1 MTSLSET
8 DTVHRTM
15 RYTSAATILS
25 LLASATVLF
34 AAAGGEPTAN
44 PDFTKGGTIPAQAK
58 HDWNLGA
65 TGMRGWMFTDKLET
79 AQARQI
85 AVTQVVPGSPA
96 DGKIL
101 VGDVI
106 LGVAGQP
113 FSHDPRVEFGKAIT
127 AAEISGQLA
136 LTRWRGGKEEE
147 VALEIPKLGAYSKTA
162 PYDCPK
168 SARILEEGCKAL
180 AKRME
185 LDDYAKSQNPI
196 TRSLNA
202 LALLASGKAEY
213 LPLVRREAE
222 WANQFSDDSSWWN
235 AFPIVL
241 LAEYKIATGDDT
253 YTDGMQRL
261 ALKTAKGQSMVGSW
275 GHNYALP
282 SGNLSGYGM
291 MNVTGVPLTIA
302 LITARE
308 AGLKDPAVDLAIE
321 RSSKLL
327 RFYIGKGSVPYGD
340 HHPWTQNHDDN
351 GKNGMTGVMF
361 NMLGEKDGA
370 EYFSRMSVAAH
381 GPERDCGHTGN
392 FTNLLWAMPGVALSG
407 PEATGAWMHEFGGRL
422 FDLTRTSD
430 FRFPHPGAPE
440 PNGDSYRGWDATGGY
455 LLAYAMPLKKLLLT
469 GKQPNIAP
477 QIDAATASSLIAD
490 GRGWS
495 NNDRYSTYDKLDPDT
510 LLEKLGS
517 WSPTVRERAAIAITR
532 RQGEKP
538 VAAVVAMLDSP
549 SLYARYGACEVL
561 ILLRGAAAPAVPKLT
576 ALLNHE
582 DLWMRVKAAE
592 TLSRIGAPAMP
603 ALPILLERLAKA
615 PGPSDPRGMEQRFL
629 CFSIFDTMLKNSLE
643 GVDRAL
649 LNKAIAAGL
658 RNEDGRARSSVAST
672 YKLLSFEEIQPLLP
686 AILDAAAKPAPSG
699 EMFSDG
705 IRLAGLEILATHHV
719 AEGIPACTFY
729 LLNQNIWASQI
740 RTPEILKILV
750 SYGAHAKAAIP
761 ELKQAAEMFDK
772 GEKGFPQHMT
782 VQKAADV
789 RKAIAEI
796 EAATDKPEL
805 RKIR

>member
-1 MTSLSET
+1 MKYRSITT
-8 DTVHRTM
+8 
-15 RYTSAATILS
+15 AILS
-25 LLASATVLF
+25 LIATAFPLM
-34 AAAGGEPTAN
+34 AAGGGAAVYM
-44 PDFTKGGTIPAQAK
+44 PDFTKGGTIPEQAK

-65 TGMRGWMFTDKLET
+65 TGLRGWMYINNLET
-79 AQARQI
+79 SQARQI
-85 AVTQVVPGSPA
+85 SITQVTPKSPA
-96 DGKIL
+96 DGKL
-101 VGDVI
+101 MVGDVI
-106 LGVAGQP
+106 LGVAGQR

-136 LTRWRGGKEEE
+136 LTRWRGGNVEE
-147 VALEIPKLGAYSKTA
+147 VSLEIPALGAYGKTA

-185 LDDYAKSQNPI
+185 LDDYAKAQNPI

-202 LALLASGKAEY
+202 LALLASGKEEY
-213 LPLVRREAE
+213 LPLIRREAE

-235 AFPIVL
+235 SFPIIL

-253 YTDGMQRL
+253 YTAGMHRL
-261 ALKTAKGQSMVGSW
+261 ALKTAKGQSAVGSW

-282 SGNLSGYGM
+282 SGNLTGYGM

-361 NMLGEKDGA
+361 NMLGEKDGS

-381 GPERDCGHTGN
+381 GAERDCGHCGN
-392 FTNLLWAMPGVALSG
+392 FTNLLWAVPGVALSG
-407 PEATGAWMHEFGGRL
+407 PEATGAWMKEFGARS
-422 FDLTRTSD
+422 FDLTRSWD
-430 FRFPHPGAPE
+430 FRFIHPGAPE
-440 PNGDSYRGWDATGGY
+440 PNGDSYKNWDATGGY

-469 GKQPNIAP
+469 GKRSNIAP
-477 QIDAATASSLIAD
+477 QIDAATADALVAD

-495 NNDRYSTYDKLDPDT
+495 NNDRHSAYDKLDPDT

-517 WSPTVRERAAIAITR
+517 WSPTVRERASIAISR

-538 VAAVVAMLDSP
+538 TAAVVAMLDSP
-549 SLYARYGACEVL
+549 NLHARYGACEVL
-561 ILLRGAAAPAVPKLT
+561 IFLKAAAAPAVPKLT

-592 TLSRIGAPAMP
+592 ALSHIGTPALP
-603 ALPILLERLAKA
+603 ALPILLERLAQEPRK
-615 PGPSDPRGMEQRFL
+615 SDPRGMEQRYL
-629 CFSIFDTMLKNSLE
+629 CFSIFETMLKNSLE

-649 LNKAIAAGL
+649 LNKAVAAGL
-658 RNEDGRARSSVAST
+658 RNEDGRARSSIASV
-672 YKLLSFEEIQPLLP
+672 YKLLSFEEIEPLLP
-686 AILDAAAKPAPSG
+686 AILDATAKPAPSG
-699 EMFSDG
+699 EMFADG
-705 IRLAGLEILATHHV
+705 IRLAGLEILAAHHV
-719 AEGIPACTFY
+719 ADGIPACTSY
-729 LLNQNIWASQI
+729 LLDQNSWGSQI
-740 RTPEILKILV
+740 RTPEILKVLV
-750 SYGAHAKAAIP
+750 SYGTHAKSAIP
-761 ELKQAAEMFDK
+761 ELKQAAEIFDK
-772 GEKGFPQHMT
+772 GEQGFPLHMS

-796 EAATDKPEL
+796 EASSETPEL
-805 RKIR
+805 TKTLK